1 MMRKIIATA
10 AVVGALVLTAAAA
23 VAVSR
28 FTDVGDDHP
37 LADKIEAAAAEGW
50 MLGYSD
56 GTFGPDQTLTQSQLR
71 KVLSRV
77 LDDLE
82 TITRAEAAVF
92 VVAGAD
98 AVKAHRAP
106 PVVDEPAGEPGEEPG
121 GEPGEEPTVTQPVV
135 DEPAGEPGEEPG
147 GEPGEEPTVTQPPA
161 VTQPPPTSAPPAP
174 AAPTPEQRCQSIYRQ
189 APKVHSSSPG
199 WSGHSYTTLTATG
212 EGDNLQCLANTI
224 YSSGVPG
231 VVWTRSDFYTIEFYA
246 AGYRG
251 PGWESG
257 RYVGRHTMGVGRIF
271 ETEELPGAE
280 TSTFKMV
287 NSDIVTAFFQAQQA
301 GTRPPDVPAKFVA
314 SRENRT
320 SVHTLRITP

>member
-10 AVVGALVLTAAAA
+10 AAVGVLVLTAAAA

-37 LADKIEAAAAEGW
+37 LAAEIDAAAAEGW

-121 GEPGEEPTVTQPVV
+121 GEPGEEPTVTQPIV

-147 GEPGEEPTVTQPPA
+147 GEPGEEPTVTQPP
-161 VTQPPPTSAPPAP
+161 PTSAPPAP
-174 AAPTPEQRCQSIYRQ
+174 VAPTPEQRCQNIYRR

-199 WSGHSYTTLTATG
+199 WEGHSYTTLTATG
-212 EGDNLQCLANTI
+212 EGDNLQCLVNVI
-224 YSSGVPG
+224 YSPGVPG
-231 VVWTRSDFYTIEFYA
+231 VVQTRSDFYTIEIDENGAVY
-246 AGYRG
+246 GGVTTPRR
-251 PGWESG
+251 

-301 GTRPPDVPAKFVA
+301 GTRPPAVPAKFVA
-314 SRENRT
+314 SRENRVSIKT
-320 SVHTLRITP
+320 IRVAP